1 MVKMVDVVS
10 SKGYEYL
17 DDEDER
23 KDDKKKRLAREKEK
37 EYQHQHPTS
46 EDDKLSNNNKHN
58 TSTIAAAA
66 AAATNAATNAATA
79 AATNATTT
87 TSNANSN
94 SSSSIDKREKY
105 KGNLFLV
112 LEYVSHDLS
121 GILDMGH
128 RFTPIQSKYI
138 FQQLLSVLEYMHKEG
153 YVHRDLK
160 SSNILLDGK
169 FKVKLA
175 DFGLARCMDES

>member
-1 MVKMVDVVS
+1 MKMVDVVS

-23 KDDKKKRLAREKEK
+23 KDEKRKRLQKEK
-37 EYQHQHPTS
+37 EEKEQRLNNDSSY
-46 EDDKLSNNNKHN
+46 DDSKHSPPANNNH
-58 TSTIAAAA
+58 
-66 AAATNAATNAATA
+66 
-79 AATNATTT
+79 
-87 TSNANSN
+87 NSN
-94 SSSSIDKREKY
+94 MDKRESY

-112 LEYVSHDLS
+112 LEYISHDLS
-121 GILDMGH
+121 GILDMGY
-128 RFTPIQSKYI
+128 RFTPIQAKYI
-138 FQQLLSVLEYMHKEG
+138 FQQLLQVLGYMHTKG